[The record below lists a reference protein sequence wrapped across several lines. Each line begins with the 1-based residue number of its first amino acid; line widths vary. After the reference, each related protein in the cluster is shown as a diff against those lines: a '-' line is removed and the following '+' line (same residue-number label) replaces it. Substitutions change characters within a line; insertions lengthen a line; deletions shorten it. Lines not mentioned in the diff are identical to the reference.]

1 MLQNS
6 QFANANT
13 GVIFK
18 NSSVGTGVRGL
29 MRGLATLL
37 QGIQEPLVVRERDGK
52 PQEDPLAV
60 HCFCVCSSN
69 ALLGNLL
76 GV

>member
-60 HCFCVCSSN
+60 HCFCVCNSN